1 MIRAGSRTQ
10 DDGVEG
16 EGVDGDRQGLC
27 RRREQHAVREKKQFD
42 DLVKKST
49 RSGTDRR
56 EKDIYIY
63 IYIYIDILSSFQK
76 TYSFRN
82 YYIFGI

>member
-10 DDGVEG
+10 DDRVEG
-16 EGVDGDRQGLC
+16 EGVDRDRQGLC

-56 EKDIYIY
+56 EEEKYIY
-63 IYIYIDILSSFQK
+63 IYYRVSKKLIVFAN
-76 TYSFRN
+76 TEF
-82 YYIFGI
+82 

>member
-1 MIRAGSRTQ
+1 MVRAGSQTQ

-42 DLVKKST
+42 DLVKINT
-49 RSGTDRR
+49 RSGMDRR
-56 EKDIYIY
+56 EEEK
-63 IYIYIDILSSFQK
+63 
-76 TYSFRN
+76 
-82 YYIFGI
+82 

>member
-1 MIRAGSRTQ
+1 MVRASSRTQ
-10 DDGVEG
+10 DGG
-16 EGVDGDRQGLC
+16 GGRRRGRRDRQGLC

-56 EKDIYIY
+56 EEDIYIY
-63 IYIYIDILSSFQK
+63 IYIYYRVSKKLIVFATTTFLVF
-76 TYSFRN
+76 N
-82 YYIFGI
+82 

>member
-10 DDGVEG
+10 DDRVEG
-16 EGVDGDRQGLC
+16 EGVDRDRQGLC

-56 EKDIYIY
+56 EEEKYIY
-63 IYIYIDILSSFQK
+63 ILSSFQK
-76 TYSFRN
+76 TYSFRK
-82 YYIFGI
+82 Y

>member
-1 MIRAGSRTQ
+1 MVRAGSRTQ

-16 EGVDGDRQGLC
+16 EGVDGDRQRLC

-49 RSGTDRR
+49 RSGMDRL
-56 EKDIYIY
+56 EKEKYIY
-63 IYIYIDILSSFQK
+63 ILSSFQK

>member
-1 MIRAGSRTQ
+1 MVRAGLRIR

-16 EGVDGDRQGLC
+16 EGVDGYRQGLC
-27 RRREQHAVREKKQFD
+27 RRREQHVVREKKQFD

-56 EKDIYIY
+56 EEDIYI
-63 IYIYIDILSSFQK
+63 IEFPKNL
-76 TYSFRN
+76 
-82 YYIFGI
+82 

>member
-1 MIRAGSRTQ
+1 MVRAGLRIR

-16 EGVDGDRQGLC
+16 EGVDEDRQGLC

-42 DLVKKST
+42 DLMKKST

-56 EKDIYIY
+56 EEEKYIY
-63 IYIYIDILSSFQK
+63 ILSSFQK
-76 TYSFRN
+76 N
-82 YYIFGI
+82 L

>member
-1 MIRAGSRTQ
+1 MA
-10 DDGVEG
+10 GVEG

-56 EKDIYIY
+56 EEDIYIY
-63 IYIYIDILSSFQK
+63 IYIYYRVSKKLIVFATTTFLVF
-76 TYSFRN
+76 N
-82 YYIFGI
+82 